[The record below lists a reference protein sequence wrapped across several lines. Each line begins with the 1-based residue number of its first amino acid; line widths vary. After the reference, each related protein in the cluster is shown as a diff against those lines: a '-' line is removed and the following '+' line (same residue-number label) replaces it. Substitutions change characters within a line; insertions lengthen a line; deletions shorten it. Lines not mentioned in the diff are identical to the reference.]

1 MLVTPDLLRA
11 FNGIHVADDGAARE
25 LLAVQIGT
33 AQQIV
38 SDYVGFDAE
47 EVLNPRCRY
56 TDAEVALFKTVVLR
70 IATLLQ
76 LEGGGNIG
84 VGSGAGIDG
93 AVSRTWLNVVDYTPY
108 LKPLSAFR
116 RNGGVF

>member
-1 MLVTPDLLRA
+1 MLITPELLYA
-11 FNGIHVADDGAARE
+11 FNGIHVPDEGAGKE
-25 LLAVQIGT
+25 LLEVQIGT

-38 SDYVGFDAE
+38 SDYVGFDCE
-47 EVLNPRCRY
+47 EVLSPRMRC
-56 TDAEVALFKTVVLR
+56 TEAEIALFKTVVLR

-76 LEGGGNIG
+76 MEGGGNIG
-84 VGSGAGIDG
+84 VGSSASVDG
-93 AVSRTWLNVVDYTPY
+93 ALTRSWLNVVDYTPY